1 MLWPVS
7 IHIRINAPMAMR
19 YQPND
24 LKPYLERKLTNHF
37 MASKATMK
45 ATTQPMRSIIRF
57 SDVAHPVPTASLP
70 TKSSSTSSPV
80 AAAMV
85 GTARKK
91 ENSAALRRVSFWLMP
106 PTIVDM
112 ERLVP
117 GIMDR
122 HCITPIQKAFSQ

>member
-7 IHIRINAPMAMR
+7 IHIRMNAPMAMR

-91 ENSAALRRVSFWLMP
+91 ENSAALRLQQLPQGGAAVVFGKQYGEHGVSP
-106 PTIVDM
+106 PRCFVIPS
-112 ERLVP
+112 R
-117 GIMDR
+117 
-122 HCITPIQKAFSQ
+122 